1 MLDELAVPGPNA
13 GSDWEL
19 SPNLRRGIKR
29 SIQRVWVNETIKMQ
43 YSRRMHIQR
52 SIHCRWIAIVAAAS
66 LLPAV
71 SVFADPTLPTIPAD
85 TFMVPAATG
94 VAATDTNNIK
104 NTIAAASAAGGGTV
118 EVPAGTYLSN
128 SFALASSINLHLD
141 AGATIRNNAPTSAF
155 ITTSGTLHDIAITG
169 SGIIDGRATNTV
181 GNTLVSLR
189 HITNVLVQGV
199 TIQNSSKA
207 HLVVQEDTNLTIDSI
222 NINDNNT
229 VQSHGTFLANTD
241 GIDFSGSHILIKNS
255 NISDGDDNIVAKPQG
270 VFCSDI
276 TITNN
281 VIGAGHGISVGG
293 QTNAG
298 LDGMT
303 VSHITF
309 NGTDNGVRMKSGAAA
324 IQTSGG
330 GGIVKN
336 VSFSDITMTNV
347 KTPIIINS
355 WYNAGDHYGSQ
366 EVSPSALH
374 NLTNP
379 GDPTVNVDQTNNTD
393 LQPFFDNVTYSNI
406 TATGAT
412 QNVAI
417 IYGLNSIPASP
428 SDPLKNID
436 NVSFHNV
443 NLSGSW
449 GAEIFYASNLNLTGL
464 KVTAA
469 SGNAINQIGN
479 TFVAP
484 GDYNLDGT
492 VDSADYDIWKASFG
506 SQASLAADGNGN
518 GIVDAADYVVWRDH
532 LGGSGAGA
540 SSSAASAVPEPS
552 TLLLGLLAAAGVW
565 FAVCRRARPRAS

>member
-1 MLDELAVPGPNA
+1 MQH
-13 GSDWEL
+13 
-19 SPNLRRGIKR
+19 LRHMRIG
-29 SIQRVWVNETIKMQ
+29 QFV
-43 YSRRMHIQR
+43 HG
-52 SIHCRWIAIVAAAS
+52 RWIAIVVVAS
-66 LLPAV
+66 LLPAM
-71 SVFADPTLPTIPAD
+71 SVVADPTLPTIPAN
-85 TFMVPAATG
+85 TFTVPAATG
-94 VAATDTNNIK
+94 VATTDTNNIK
-104 NTIAAASAAGGGTV
+104 NTIATASAAGGGMV

-128 SFALASSINLHLD
+128 AFALVSNINLHLD

-169 SGIIDGRATNTV
+169 SGILDGRATTTTS
-181 GNTLVSLR
+181 GNNMISLK
-189 HITNVLVQGV
+189 HITNALVQGV
-199 TIQNSSKA
+199 TIQNASHE
-207 HLVVQEDTNLTIDSI
+207 HLVVEQDTNLTIDSI

-229 VQSHGTFLANTD
+229 LAAHAGAYLSQTD

-255 NISDGDDNIVAKPQG
+255 NISDGDDNIVAKPSG
-270 VFCSDI
+270 TFCSDI

-281 VIGAGHGISVGG
+281 VIGSGHGISVGG
-293 QTNAG
+293 QTDAG

-355 WYNAGDHYGSQ
+355 WYNAGDHYGKQ

-379 GDPTVNVDQTNNTD
+379 GDPTVNVNQTNNTD

-417 IYGLNSIPASP
+417 IYGLNSIAASP
-428 SDPLKNID
+428 SDPLRNID
-436 NVSFHNV
+436 NISFHNV

-449 GAEIFYASNLNLTGL
+449 GAEIFYTSNLNLAGL
-464 KVTAA
+464 NVTAG
-469 SGNAINQIGN
+469 SGNAINEFGN
-479 TFVAP
+479 TFVLP
-484 GDYNLDGT
+484 GDYDGNGA
-492 VDSADYDIWKASFG
+492 VDGQDYESWKASFG
-506 SQASLAADGNGN
+506 
-518 GIVDAADYVVWRDH
+518 
-532 LGGSGAGA
+532 
-540 SSSAASAVPEPS
+540 
-552 TLLLGLLAAAGVW
+552 
-565 FAVCRRARPRAS
+565 

>member
-1 MLDELAVPGPNA
+1 VALGARAIGC
-13 GSDWEL
+13 GSQGGQYLNTVRL
-19 SPNLRRGIKR
+19 SLTYIAYKAIRMQDFR
-29 SIQRVWVNETIKMQ
+29 STRVG
-43 YSRRMHIQR
+43 RF
-52 SIHCRWIAIVAAAS
+52 CRWVAAA
-66 LLPAV
+66 LAALVLPAI
-71 SVFADPTLPTIPAD
+71 SALADPTLPTIPAG
-85 TFMVPAATG
+85 TFVVPAATG
-94 VAATDTNNIK
+94 VATTDTNNIK

-128 SFALASSINLHLD
+128 TFALASSINLHLD
-141 AGATIRNNAPTSAF
+141 SGATIRNNAPTSAF

-207 HLVVQEDTNLTIDSI
+207 HLVVQEDTNLTVDSI

-229 VQSHGTFLANTD
+229 VSAHGGYLSNTD

-255 NISDGDDNIVAKPQG
+255 NVSDGDDNIVAKPQST
-270 VFCSDI
+270 FCSDI

-347 KTPIIINS
+347 SFPIIINS
-355 WYNAGDHYGSQ
+355 WYNGGDHYGSQ
-366 EVSPSALH
+366 ELSPSALH
-374 NLTNP
+374 NLINP
-379 GDPTVNVDQTNNTD
+379 GDPTVNVDQTNNPD

-428 SDPLKNID
+428 TDPLRNID
-436 NVSFHNV
+436 NISFHNV
-443 NLSGSW
+443 NLSGSY
-449 GAEIFYASNLNLTGL
+449 GAAIFYASKLNLAGL
-464 KVTAA
+464 AVTA
-469 SGNAINQIGN
+469 SNGNAINQFGN
-479 TFVAP
+479 SFVLP
-484 GDYNLDGT
+484 GDYDGNGT
-492 VDSADYDIWKASFG
+492 VDGQDYNIWQSSFG
-506 SQASLAADGNGN
+506 STTSLAADGNGN
-518 GIVDAADYVVWRDH
+518 GTVDAGDYTVWRDH
-532 LGGSGAGA
+532 LGASAGSGAGA
-540 SSSAASAVPEPS
+540 RSSAAAVPEPS
-552 TLLLGLLAAAGVW
+552 TLWLALLAAGLW
-565 FAVCRRARPRAS
+565 SRFCGRAAAKSLEIRA